1 MDIKN
6 ISLGA
11 DNPKDAKKM
20 ILLALYVLDQRR
32 EILQSIDCFQVEE
45 WFPKA

>member
-1 MDIKN
+1 MVIKN

-11 DNPKDAKKM
+11 DNPEDAKKM
-20 ILLALYVLDQRR
+20 ILLALYVIDQRR